1 MVSLRLSLAKTA
13 LAKTARPE
21 PAVAGWRERAA
32 DLPPET
38 PMAMPGQDFARAPFA
53 LPLAG
58 SRQILWRRAFMIAS
72 SGLIGLIASCG
83 VARPLALDG
92 FDVIDQCLSLLSF
105 ALFAWIAFGFLNTCA
120 GFVVMMRARRQQ
132 ASPGFRLPE
141 ERIAVL
147 MPVYNEDV
155 AAIGSRLARMGASL
169 RRAGA
174 AHLFDFFIL
183 SDSNDESGADERAM
197 CRRLRDVHGPAVY
210 YRRRPI
216 NTARKPGNIAE
227 WVGRFGGGY
236 EAMIILDADSLMTG
250 ETMVRLAT
258 ALEDEPRLGLIQTNP
273 QLIGGRTVFARWQQF
288 AGALYGPTASAG
300 LDWWSGNEAT
310 FWGHNAILR
319 TRAFAQSCGL
329 PRLPGPEPF
338 GGHIMS
344 HDMVEAAL
352 LRRRGWATRMMILSA
367 GSYEECPP
375 TLVDHGVRDRRWCQG
390 NLQHLRLLDAAGL
403 HWISRL
409 QLLMGVSAYLTSP
422 LWLLMLLVG
431 LCQGT
436 MIGTP
441 VADVAGSGWLVA
453 LTVLLLFGGKAIALL
468 WAAFD
473 RRLVDVMGGWR
484 AILIGVAVD
493 VPLSIIA
500 APVIMASQ
508 CIAIGEILAGRNG
521 GWLPQRRDTD
531 GIVLAEA
538 FDHYRWHMLL
548 GLAFWIASF
557 SEIGGAAWGL
567 PVALGLLG
575 APFFATV
582 TSRADFGALAK
593 RYGIFVA
600 EPERAER
607 EIPVSASL
615 PHDVLVIAA

>member
-1 MVSLRLSLAKTA
+1 VLSLRLTLAKTA
-13 LAKTARPE
+13 KPDPAMAGCWDAR
-21 PAVAGWRERAA
+21 A
-32 DLPPET
+32 DLPPEQ
-38 PMAMPGQDFARAPFA
+38 PLAMPEQDFERAPPA
-53 LPLAG
+53 PSLAG
-58 SRQILWRRAFMIAS
+58 SWPFLWRRGFMVVG

-92 FDVIDQCLSLLSF
+92 FDFVDQCLSLLSF
-105 ALFAWIAFGFLNTCA
+105 ALFSWIAFGFLNACA
-120 GFVVMMRARRQQ
+120 GFVVMMRARRQS
-132 ASPGFRLPE
+132 AAFDMRLPG
-141 ERIAVL
+141 ERVAVL

-155 AAIGSRLARMGASL
+155 AAIASRLARMGTSL

-183 SDSNDESGADERAM
+183 SDSSAEAEVDERAM
-197 CRRLRDVHGPAVY
+197 CRHLRDVHGPAVY

-236 EAMIILDADSLMTG
+236 EAMIVLDADSLMTG
-250 ETMVRLAT
+250 ETMVRMASE
-258 ALEDEPRLGLIQTNP
+258 LEAEPRLALIQTNP

-288 AGALYGPTASAG
+288 AGALYGPVASTG

-319 TRAFAQSCGL
+319 TRAFAESCGL
-329 PRLPGPEPF
+329 PRLSGAEPF

-409 QLLMGVSAYLTSP
+409 QLLMGASAYLTSP

-431 LCQGT
+431 LAQGT
-436 MIGTP
+436 MIGAP
-441 VADVAGSGWLVA
+441 IADSGSSHWLVA

-468 WAAFD
+468 WAMFD
-473 RRLVDVMGGWR
+473 RRLVTVMGGWR

-493 VPLSIIA
+493 VPLSIVA
-500 APVIMASQ
+500 APVIMATQ
-508 CIAIGEILAGRNG
+508 CISISEILAGRKS

-531 GIVLAEA
+531 GIALAEA

-582 TSRADFGALAK
+582 TSRADFGTLAQ

-600 EPERAER
+600 EPERAEQ
-607 EIPVSASL
+607 PVAESATL
-615 PHDVLVIAA
+615 PHDVMVAAA